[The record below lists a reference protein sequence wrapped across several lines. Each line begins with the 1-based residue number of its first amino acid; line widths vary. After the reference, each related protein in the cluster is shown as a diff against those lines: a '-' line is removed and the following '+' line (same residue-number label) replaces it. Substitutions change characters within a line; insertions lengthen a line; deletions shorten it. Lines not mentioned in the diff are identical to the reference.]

1 VLFATIVMGRVG
13 SGNPDNFDA
22 RLVNTYGSFY
32 GIGPGPACPGNR
44 GFVVGQQHFAA
55 HRHRG
60 CGLVRRVLYARL
72 FRSALALRSANAT
85 GRCQGMHLPSIAP
98 SPRFLSASGP
108 SSVGR
113 WQSGEGSIPEAL
125 WLDAFYLAPG
135 QQERL
140 PSNCAYWIRHV
151 GVAAGGRIGNPQP

>member
-13 SGNPDNFDA
+13 SGNPDNFKA

-72 FRSALALRSANAT
+72 FRSALALRSADAEALT
-85 GRCQGMHLPSIAP
+85 CPPAFSLYPPLQ
-98 SPRFLSASGP
+98 ASGQWF
-108 SSVGR
+108 GR
-113 WQSGEGSIPEAL
+113 AL
-125 WLDAFYLAPG
+125 AGRASRVSTNMAFSLALNDISP
-135 QQERL
+135 L
-140 PSNCAYWIRHV
+140 FHIRWT
-151 GVAAGGRIGNPQP
+151 